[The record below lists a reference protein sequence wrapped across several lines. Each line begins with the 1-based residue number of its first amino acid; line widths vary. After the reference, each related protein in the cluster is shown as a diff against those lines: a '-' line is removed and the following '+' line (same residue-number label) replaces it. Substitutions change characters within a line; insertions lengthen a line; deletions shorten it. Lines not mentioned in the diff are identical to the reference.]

1 MRSSKRSFLALSL
14 VGVGFGCAPDIAT
27 DPLPEA
33 MEFELQTTPPRA
45 PEPSSLIVN
54 RETGRI
60 DFSLAGLSLPEDC
73 SQQRVLSPAECEFD
87 RYLETL
93 DGYPT
98 LSTARAPVTAAL
110 ALDTVRPGKNL
121 VIIG

>member
-1 MRSSKRSFLALSL
+1 MRFSACFAGSSLAEEDWR
-14 VGVGFGCAPDIAT
+14 CAADDGT
-27 DPLPEA
+27 DPLPAA
-33 MEFELQTTPPRA
+33 MELDLTTPPRA

-60 DFSLAGLSLPEDC
+60 DFLLSGLTLPEDC
-73 SQQRVLSPAECEFD
+73 SQQRALSPAECEFD

-98 LSTARAPVTAAL
+98 LSPARAPVTAAL
-110 ALDTVRPGKNL
+110 DLDTVRPER
-121 VIIG
+121 IW